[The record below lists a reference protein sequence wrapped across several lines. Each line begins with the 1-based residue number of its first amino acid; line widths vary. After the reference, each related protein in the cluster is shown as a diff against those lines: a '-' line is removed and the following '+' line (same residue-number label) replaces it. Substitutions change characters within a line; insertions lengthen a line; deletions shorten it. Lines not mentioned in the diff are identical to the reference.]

1 MKIIQFLIFCLKI
14 LFQIF
19 PNLNKEFKKRK
30 RIMIDEINDQLNK
43 IYLNIIDWFNWL
55 NIRKTCVFEV
65 GYSND

>member
-19 PNLNKEFKKRK
+19 PSLNKEFKKRK

-43 IYLNIIDWFNWL
+43 IYLNIID
-55 NIRKTCVFEV
+55 
-65 GYSND
+65 